1 MVDSMTTIYTEVD
14 LYEFD
19 TDDLVEE
26 LERREVIISL
36 ENKNIIQKMF
46 DDQQLGKD
54 IQPLLNELY
63 FNTIGRLA

>member
-1 MVDSMTTIYTEVD
+1 MTTIYTEVG

-63 FNTIGRLA
+63 WNTIGRLA

>member
-1 MVDSMTTIYTEVD
+1 VVDSMTTIYTEVD

-36 ENKNIIQKMF
+36 KNKNIIQKMF

-54 IQPLLNELY
+54 IQPLLKELY

>member
-1 MVDSMTTIYTEVD
+1 MTIIYTEVD

>member
-1 MVDSMTTIYTEVD
+1 MTTIYTEVD

-36 ENKNIIQKMF
+36 KNKNIIQKMF

-54 IQPLLNELY
+54 IQPLLKELY

>member
-1 MVDSMTTIYTEVD
+1 VVDSMTIIYTEVD

>member
-36 ENKNIIQKMF
+36 KNKNIIQKMF

-54 IQPLLNELY
+54 IQPLLKELY